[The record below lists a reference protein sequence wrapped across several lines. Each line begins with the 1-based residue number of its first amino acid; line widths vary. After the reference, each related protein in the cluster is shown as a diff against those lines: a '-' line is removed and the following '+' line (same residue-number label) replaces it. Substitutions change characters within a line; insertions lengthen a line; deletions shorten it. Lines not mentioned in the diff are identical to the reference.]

1 MCIWDGLKLHEL
13 IAEWHIV
20 LLPRRHLI
28 CTTFHFIVMV
38 IIVLF
43 RNIILRAV
51 ELTNETPNIFR
62 SERSR
67 EKESLSK
74 YEELVVHVIF
84 ELLDVKDLT
93 RFSYFGVWK
102 LVYF

>member
-1 MCIWDGLKLHEL
+1 MSGDESECAFGMGLKIHEL

-51 ELTNETPNIFR
+51 ELTNETPKLFSGT
-62 SERSR
+62 SEQ
-67 EKESLSK
+67 EKR
-74 YEELVVHVIF
+74 
-84 ELLDVKDLT
+84 D
-93 RFSYFGVWK
+93 R
-102 LVYF
+102 